1 MLCGAFQRVG
11 YAFGVQ
17 NLNVLINRR
26 SFSAMLGAG
35 LVGATLTACG
45 ANEPPSSASPGA
57 SEVAEAPS
65 ASPSAPGSPSP
76 SASASASPRPS
87 IKPDTSLD
95 AITVTE
101 AGGKP
106 QVKVPAPWAI
116 DKTRTKVLK
125 PGGDQKVLD
134 SGYVNVHYLGV
145 NGRTGKVFDENYG
158 AAPATMLLPDRAIA
172 GFAKGL
178 IGQAVGS
185 RVLIAMPSTDGYDS
199 SGGQANAGIEVGDTL
214 IFVVDIVAAAFDE
227 ATGTA
232 QNPPADLPVV
242 KMTDKGPEV
251 QIPATG
257 SAPTELK
264 KFALIKGAGA
274 PIKAEDA
281 VIVRYRSVVWATG
294 QTYEDAWTTPQVG
307 ELKDV
312 IQGWQQGLVGQSVG
326 SRVLLVIP
334 PALAYP
340 NGNAKPKLDKGQTL
354 VYVIDV
360 LYAANS

>member
-1 MLCGAFQRVG
+1 MNAK
-11 YAFGVQ
+11 
-17 NLNVLINRR
+17 INRR

-57 SEVAEAPS
+57 SEVAQAPS
-65 ASPSAPGSPSP
+65 ASPSAPASPSPSP

-87 IKPDTSLD
+87 IKPDTNLD
-95 AITVTE
+95 RITVSDADGT
-101 AGGKP
+101 P

-116 DKTRTKVLK
+116 ESTQSKVLK
-125 PGGDQKVLD
+125 PGGEQKVLD
-134 SGYVNVHYLGV
+134 SGYVYVHYLGV
-145 NGRTGKVFDENYG
+145 NGRTGKEFDQNFDK
-158 AAPATMLLPDRAIA
+158 APSSMLLPQGSIA

-185 RVLIAMPSTDGYDS
+185 RVLIAMPGSDGYDAA
-199 SGGQANAGIEVGDTL
+199 GGQASAGIEVGDTL

-232 QNPPADLPVV
+232 QNAPAELPAV

-251 QIPATG
+251 QIPTTG
-257 SAPTELK
+257 AAPTELK
-264 KFALIKGAGA
+264 QFALIKGAGA
-274 PIKAEDA
+274 AIKAEDA
-281 VIVRYRSVVWATG
+281 VIVRYRSVVWSTG
-294 QTYEDAWTTPQVG
+294 QMFEDAWATPQVG

-312 IQGWQQGLVGQSVG
+312 IEGWQKGLVGQTVG
-326 SRVLLVIP
+326 SRMLLVIP

-340 NGNAKPKLDKGQTL
+340 NGNAKPKLEKGQTL

-360 LYAANS
+360 LYAASS